1 MILVDTYLIRT
12 PRLTLRCWNP
22 ADAPLLR
29 AALTPETIAYLR
41 PWLDWAWEEPRSP
54 EETVAYLRACRG
66 KFDLDQDYTFGI
78 FTRDESAVLG
88 GTGLHLRSKPY
99 VREIGYWIRRE
110 AAGEGYATEA
120 AAALTQVAFRFH
132 RAARVEIHCDPENHA
147 SAAVARKLGFTHEA
161 TLRARTKRHD
171 GRWHDAMLWTMLPEE
186 FPASPCADLP
196 IEVLDALGKPGRAY
210 PSGG

>member
-1 MILVDTYLIRT
+1 MIPYTIRT

-29 AALTPETIAYLR
+29 AALTPETIASLR

-54 EETVAYLRACRG
+54 EETRAYLRACRG

-88 GTGLHLRSKPY
+88 GTGLHTRIGPG
-99 VREIGYWIRRE
+99 VREIGYWIRLD
-110 AAGEGYATEA
+110 AGGQGYATEA
-120 AAALTQVAFRFH
+120 SAALTQAAFRFH
-132 RAARVEIHCDPENHA
+132 GAARVEIHCDPENRA

-161 TLRARTKRHD
+161 TLRARTKRRD
-171 GRWHDAMLWTMLPEE
+171 GRWHDSMIWTMLAAE
-186 FPASPCADLP
+186 FSASPYADLP
-196 IEVLDALGKPGRAY
+196 IEAWDAAGRPLSTHTA
-210 PSGG
+210 